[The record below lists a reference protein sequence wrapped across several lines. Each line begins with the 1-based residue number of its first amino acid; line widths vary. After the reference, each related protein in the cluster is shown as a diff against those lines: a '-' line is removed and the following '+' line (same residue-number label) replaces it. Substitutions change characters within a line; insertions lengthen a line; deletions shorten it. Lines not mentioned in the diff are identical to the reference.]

1 MQFEVSPDDT
11 DDLRC
16 VGHIIKIAFFK
27 GGNERWLHRFVKWWT
42 RSKYSHVELLLNDE
56 TWVSISP
63 FIRARV
69 ETKIVLNYS
78 EADWDFIEFSISET
92 QIRALKDFVAETT
105 GDGYDWP
112 GMLLSQIMPFIIK
125 SRGKWYCSSFIAHC
139 LAYSSVIKLRRLGL
153 YEIPDLHPGK
163 LYGILSKAASENI

>member
-1 MQFEVSPDDT
+1 MLFETSTYDT

-16 VGHIIKIAFFK
+16 AGHLIKIAFFK
-27 GGNERWLHRFVKWWT
+27 GGNKKPLHRFIRWWT
-42 RSKYSHVELLLNDE
+42 KSKYSHVELLLNDE

-69 ETKIVLNYS
+69 EAKIVLNHDDG
-78 EADWDFIEFSISET
+78 DWDFIEFMISES
-92 QIRALKDFVAETT
+92 QLHALKDFIAETT

-125 SRGKWYCSSFIAHC
+125 SRNKWYCSSWIFAAICYAGI
-139 LAYSSVIKLRRLGL
+139 IKLRSTKI
-153 YEIPDLHPGK
+153 YETPDLNPAK
-163 LYGILSKAASENI
+163 LHHMFSSQK